1 MIFNTCFDLCRS
13 SSGLFYEVSG
23 FVYRTYNITA
33 GDVCVLDCVACS
45 LSVFLGV
52 CFFWLCVSVV
62 SNNLDFRDGM
72 VVICW
77 FCLLRLYM

>member
-23 FVYRTYNITA
+23 FVYRTYKITA

-52 CFFWLCVSVV
+52 CFLALCECCVKQSGF
-62 SNNLDFRDGM
+62 S
-72 VVICW
+72 
-77 FCLLRLYM
+77 